1 MTKKAKWALIAN
13 FEIAVLHVSVT
24 SLQTRELLDSGLF
37 LSNFQF
43 FRSITYEIRVDVTQ
57 KAEKTN

>member
-13 FEIAVLHVSVT
+13 LEIAVHVSVT

-43 FRSITYEIRVDVTQ
+43 FRSITTKFV
-57 KAEKTN
+57 